1 MRGCAKTGC
10 EEPASVSIGP
20 RYGDRIVVVGD
31 LAVRFDPNLLEL
43 CGAHSE
49 RLTVPRGW
57 ETEDRRPTDPDP
69 STGPSLEP
77 LGLPHASDALATE
90 A

>member
-1 MRGCAKTGC
+1 
-10 EEPASVSIGP
+10 
-20 RYGDRIVVVGD
+20 VVVGD

-49 RLTVPRGW
+49 RLT
-57 ETEDRRPTDPDP
+57 
-69 STGPSLEP
+69 
-77 LGLPHASDALATE
+77 HASDALATE